1 MQQAAPPCAARQPEP
16 PDGVSGAAV
25 SMSGGHG
32 SCLAAKQVARTV
44 QDRSPVMPGQ
54 PGRTASLV
62 PFAVMARQNG
72 GSCGQH
78 GQQSEQTPCGRHS
91 QKNGYRSA
99 GCDTATA
106 QAGSGHRCVLCGT
119 NRERTSRKAC
129 TRPPSGQPCLSAQDG
144 LWQTLFNRAAPEH
157 LPVCGCKAAPAS
169 AARPHTKQRPQQ
181 PAVEE
186 AGNTRGH
193 GNTDG
198 P

>member
-1 MQQAAPPCAARQPEP
+1 M
-16 PDGVSGAAV
+16 
-25 SMSGGHG
+25 
-32 SCLAAKQVARTV
+32 L
-44 QDRSPVMPGQ
+44 QDSQ
-54 PGRTASLV
+54 SLRTASAGLPYRCLAGMAAALPQSRRHEQCGTGVRSCPDSRAGPRPLSHSPSWRVRTAV
-62 PFAVMARQNG
+62 PVGNTGNSLNR
-72 GSCGQH
+72 
-78 GQQSEQTPCGRHS
+78 RHA
-91 QKNGYRSA
+91 A
-99 GCDTATA
+99 GIHKKTDTAVPDVTPPRRKPAPGTA
-106 QAGSGHRCVLCGT
+106 AHSAART
-119 NRERTSRKAC
+119 AERTSRKAC